1 MIKLNKVSK
10 TYGNGSV
17 GLSEVTLDVEKGEF
31 VFLVGSTGSGK
42 TTMLKLLTREILP
55 TKGTI
60 VVSDFDIVKLPHH
73 KIPNLRKKIGVIFQD
88 LKLLMDRTILENVI
102 LPLEVAGI
110 KADEARKKAEEIMNQ
125 VGMAMHKD
133 KFPIQLSGGE
143 LQRAAIARALVLSP
157 EIVLADEPTGNLDPK
172 TSKEIVETLIE
183 VNKKGTTV
191 VMVTHNAEIVNNLS
205 KRVVALDKGR
215 LIRDEKKGRYGSS

>member
-10 TYGNGSV
+10 TYGNGAI
-17 GLSEVTLDVEKGEF
+17 GLSELTLDVEKGEF

-55 TKGTI
+55 TEGTI

-88 LKLLMDRTILENVI
+88 LKLLMDRTIFENVI
-102 LPLEVAGI
+102 LPLEVAGM
-110 KADEARKKAEEIMNQ
+110 KADEARKKTEEIMSQ
-125 VGMAMHKD
+125 VGIAMHKD

-143 LQRAAIARALVLSP
+143 LQRVAIARALVLSP
-157 EIVLADEPTGNLDPK
+157 DIVLADEPTGNLDPK

-183 VNKKGTTV
+183 VNNKGTTV

-215 LIRDEKKGRYGSS
+215 LIRDEKKGKYGSS